1 LTRILKGE
9 RIGRQGRLRVG
20 CSAALFDSTRQKVLL
35 TRRTDNGL
43 WCLPGG
49 GMDAGESAA
58 ETCEREMLE
67 ETGLVV
73 RVVRLVG
80 VYTSPHWLIEY
91 PDGTKVQVIAMNF
104 EVKLLDGEMVPT
116 SEVSE
121 FGYFSLSDLPKLEL
135 MQNHLERITDAFAMQ
150 NQAFVR

>member
-1 LTRILKGE
+1 
-9 RIGRQGRLRVG
+9 
-20 CSAALFDSTRQKVLL
+20 
-35 TRRTDNGL
+35 
-43 WCLPGG
+43 
-49 GMDAGESAA
+49 MDAGESAA

-91 PDGTKVQVIAMNF
+91 PDGNKVQVIAMNF

-121 FGYFSLSDLPKLEL
+121 FGYFSLSDLPQLEL